1 MVMLHV
7 FMRGKGI
14 TSDVLLSVV
23 QRYVSRH
30 FAIISFRRSKL
41 RIKMLFFVSNSFC
54 NKILIS
60 TGEKFMSVKLLSH
73 LSKYT

>member
-1 MVMLHV
+1 MVMLPV

-23 QRYVSRH
+23 QRYVSQH

-41 RIKMLFFVSNSFC
+41 RKKMLFFVTKPFC

-60 TGEKFMSVKLLSH
+60 SGEKFMSVKLLSH
-73 LSKYT
+73 LSK